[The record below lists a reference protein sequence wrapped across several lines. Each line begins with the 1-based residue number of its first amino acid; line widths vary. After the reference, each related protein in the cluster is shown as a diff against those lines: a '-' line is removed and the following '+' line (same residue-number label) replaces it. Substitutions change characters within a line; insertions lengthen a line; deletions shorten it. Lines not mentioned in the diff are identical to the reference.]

1 MTNSTPNLI
10 AWLAEYQQYLILIDQ
25 NAHEEAEALKQEIE
39 EGLKW
44 IDLSWDDLEFAN
56 SSDRDQ

>member
-25 NAHEEAEALKQEIE
+25 NAHEEAEALKREIE

-56 SSDRDQ
+56 NSDRDQ